1 MLEDFFTQP
10 RVVAQI
16 RSEPLGPYLDDF
28 ATLLHQ
34 QGYHSESI
42 RRYLS
47 GCRQFGQWLTQ
58 HRHPITE
65 VSADTLHQYIHS
77 LRRSPTGKLPPTA
90 QGVRHLMTFL
100 QRQGVILSPTAS
112 LPPTD
117 ADQWLQRYA
126 QYLEHVLGAAL
137 STRQNYL
144 RFAQRFLTAR
154 FGTTP
159 IEWAGVDAQ
168 DFADFVRQ
176 EAATKRG
183 LGRKAPAAAVRAFL
197 RFLVFS
203 GHLRPGLEA
212 AIPSPRHAMHA
223 ALPTRLTVAEV
234 ERVLALYTGTTPK
247 ALRNCAI
254 LVLLARLG
262 LRAREVAGLRL
273 DDIDWHAGR
282 LRILPGKTHRARLLP
297 LSEDVGQALAAYLVH
312 GRPTSASRIIFLN
325 WRPPF
330 RPLAGASAISRV
342 ARRAME
348 RAGIPARPLL
358 GAHTF
363 RHTVASQMV
372 NHGASFKDVA
382 DVLGHQSLQTTG
394 IYAKLDLE
402 VLAAVAL
409 PWRGDAP

>member
-1 MLEDFFTQP
+1 MLDDFFT
-10 RVVAQI
+10 RTCVI
-16 RSEPLGPYLDDF
+16 TRLRSGPLGPYLDDF

-34 QGYHSESI
+34 QGYQGESI
-42 RRYLS
+42 RRYLG
-47 GCRQFGQWLTQ
+47 GCRQFSQWLTQ
-58 HRHPITE
+58 HGQTMAE
-65 VSADTLHQYIHS
+65 VSADTLRQYLHS
-77 LRRSPTGKLPPTA
+77 LRRSPAGKLPPTA
-90 QGVRHLMTFL
+90 QGVQHLMNFL
-100 QRQGVILSPTAS
+100 QRQGVIPSPMAP

-117 ADQWLQRYA
+117 AAQWLQRYA

-144 RFAQRFLTAR
+144 RFARRFLTAH
-154 FGTTP
+154 FGANP
-159 IEWAGVDAQ
+159 IDWQGVDAQ

-212 AIPSPRHAMHA
+212 AIPSPRQAIHT
-223 ALPTRLTVAEV
+223 ALPMRLTVAEV
-234 ERVLALYTGTTPK
+234 ERVLARSTGTTPK
-247 ALRNCAI
+247 ELRNSAI

-262 LRAREVAGLRL
+262 LRAREVVGLRL

-282 LRILPGKTHRARLLP
+282 LRIAPGKTHRAHLLP
-297 LSEDVGQALAAYLVH
+297 LSEDVGQALAAYLVQ
-312 GRPTSASRIIFLN
+312 GRPTSASRLVFLN

-348 RAGIPARPLL
+348 HAGIPARPLL

-372 NHGASFKDVA
+372 NDGASFKDVA
-382 DVLGHQSLQTTG
+382 DVLGHRSLQTTA

-402 VLAAVAL
+402 ALAAVAL
-409 PWRGDAP
+409 PWRGDAQ

>member
-1 MLEDFFTQP
+1 MLEDFFT
-10 RVVAQI
+10 RTWVIARF
-16 RSEPLGPYLDDF
+16 RSGPLGPYLDDF
-28 ATLLHQ
+28 ATLLQQ
-34 QGYHSESI
+34 QGYHRESI

-47 GCRQFGQWLTQ
+47 GCRHFEQWLTQ
-58 HRHPITE
+58 HSQTLAE
-65 VSADTLHQYIHS
+65 ASAETLRQYIHS
-77 LRRSPTGKLPPTA
+77 LPRSPAGKLPPTA
-90 QGVRHLMTFL
+90 QGVRYLMTFL
-100 QRQGVILSPTAS
+100 QQQGAIPPSTAP

-117 ADQWLQRYA
+117 ADHWLQRYA
-126 QYLEHVLGAAL
+126 HYLEHVLGAAL

-144 RFAQRFLTAR
+144 RYARRFLRAR
-154 FGTTP
+154 FDTHP
-159 IEWAGVDAQ
+159 IAWEGMEAQ
-168 DFADFVRQ
+168 DFADFVCQ

-183 LGRKAPAAAVRAFL
+183 RGRQAPAAAIRALL

-212 AIPSPRHAMHA
+212 AIPVPRQAIHAT
-223 ALPTRLTVAEV
+223 LPTRLTVVEV
-234 ERVLALYTGTTPK
+234 ERVLGLYTGQTSK
-247 ALRNCAI
+247 ELRNRAI

-262 LRAREVAGLRL
+262 LRAREVADLRL
-273 DDIDWHAGR
+273 DDIDWYAGR
-282 LRILPGKTHRARLLP
+282 LYIAPGKTHRARLLP
-297 LSEDVGQALAAYLVH
+297 LAKDVGQALAAYLVH
-312 GRPTSASRIIFLN
+312 GRPTSASRLVFLN

-348 RAGIPARPLL
+348 HAGIPARPLL

-394 IYAKLDLE
+394 SYAKLDLE
-402 VLAAVAL
+402 GLASVAL
-409 PWRGDAP
+409 PWRGDVS

>member
-1 MLEDFFTQP
+1 
-10 RVVAQI
+10 
-16 RSEPLGPYLDDF
+16 
-28 ATLLHQ
+28 
-34 QGYHSESI
+34 
-42 RRYLS
+42 
-47 GCRQFGQWLTQ
+47 
-58 HRHPITE
+58 
-65 VSADTLHQYIHS
+65 
-77 LRRSPTGKLPPTA
+77 
-90 QGVRHLMTFL
+90 
-100 QRQGVILSPTAS
+100 
-112 LPPTD
+112 
-117 ADQWLQRYA
+117 
-126 QYLEHVLGAAL
+126 
-137 STRQNYL
+137 
-144 RFAQRFLTAR
+144 
-154 FGTTP
+154 
-159 IEWAGVDAQ
+159 
-168 DFADFVRQ
+168 
-176 EAATKRG
+176 
-183 LGRKAPAAAVRAFL
+183 
-197 RFLVFS
+197 
-203 GHLRPGLEA
+203 
-212 AIPSPRHAMHA
+212 MHA

-348 RAGIPARPLL
+348 RAGIPARPRR